1 MNAPWSNAP
10 IFYALAHIQFNS
22 IPAMPTYY
30 PGIADRLRKTGY
42 PDPQDEKQSV
52 VSFGMTIGGNPDA
65 QKFEPRR
72 EVLRWRFSNI
82 EKTACFLLLQ
92 DALIYQTTC
101 YSGRDAFFA
110 EACKGLEVVHDI
122 VKLDFVDRIGVRFLD
137 AVIPGEGETLDQYLV
152 PEVLGLG
159 RKLNEGLQHSMV
171 EAVAQLSYG
180 ILISRA
186 YTVPSQ
192 GGCPPI
198 PPELLPLPL
207 AIQSRFNECDGRLI
221 AILDNDCFIQ
231 NRVDFLL
238 PNIMETLQQLREG
251 IGLAFDSSITPFAK
265 ERWK

>member
-22 IPAMPTYY
+22 IPAMATYY

-65 QKFEPRR
+65 QKVEPR

-82 EKTACFLLLQ
+82 QKTACFILLK
-92 DALIYQTTC
+92 DALIYQTTY

-110 EACKGLEVVHDI
+110 EVRKGLEVVHDI
-122 VKLDFVDRIGVRFLD
+122 VELDFVDRIGVRFLD
-137 AVIPGEGETLDQYLV
+137 AVIPGEEETLDQYLV

-171 EAVAQLSYG
+171 EAVAQLTYG

-186 YTVPSQ
+186 YTVLSQ
-192 GGCPPI
+192 RGCPPI

-207 AIQSRFNECDGRLI
+207 AIPARFNECDGRFI
-221 AILDNDCFIQ
+221 TILDNDCFIQ
-231 NRVDFLL
+231 ERNDFLL
-238 PNIMETLQQLREG
+238 PNIMKTLKQLREG
-251 IGLAFDSSITPFAK
+251 IGIAFDSSITTFAQ